1 MANSRPTLLLLALFL
16 NVSCGLFS
24 SELTLPSPEAV
35 RAARVESETDWELL
49 EGAYALYKR
58 DPEESLRGVRALQ
71 LENPDSVRLAIFLQD
86 LELELEGRKLV
97 GLRAEAALEKQETGL
112 NALLLARVEEDSIR
126 RLQLLNNALR
136 LDPSLTQAKVHWLAM
151 NAVAGDA
158 DVLEEI
164 TALLWE
170 HPASAEG
177 WRLLGEL
184 APLFERPDLARAAA
198 QTEPWSV
205 FEATTRAE
213 YTLAVTDLS
222 AGDAETALLKARALA
237 DDLWQGRLLEA
248 AALAQLGRAKEA
260 LEVVE
265 SVIQERPEEP
275 AAWFNKGLLLRD
287 YLARSAEARV
297 AFEKFLEVNQASGES
312 NLKQVMQVEFWLSQN
327 AAQ

>member
-1 MANSRPTLLLLALFL
+1 MANSRPTLVLLALSL

-24 SELTLPSPEAV
+24 TELTLPSSEAIRV
-35 RAARVESETDWELL
+35 ARVESEPDWGLL
-49 EGAYALYKR
+49 EKAYVLYMR
-58 DPEESLRGVRALQ
+58 DTKESLGSVRALQ
-71 LENPDSVRLAIFLQD
+71 SENPGSVRLAMFLQD
-86 LELELEGRKLV
+86 VELELEGQALV
-97 GLRAEAALEKQETGL
+97 ELRAEAALDKQETGL
-112 NALLLARVEEDSIR
+112 NALLLARVEEDPHR
-126 RLQLLNNALR
+126 RLRLLEMALK

-151 NAVAGDA
+151 NARAGDA

-164 TALLWE
+164 IRLLWE

-198 QTEPWSV
+198 QTEPWSG
-205 FEATTRAE
+205 FEATMRAE
-213 YTLAVTDLS
+213 RTLAAQDLS
-222 AGDAETALLKARALA
+222 AGDASSALRRARALA

-265 SVIQERPEEP
+265 SVIRKWPEEP
-275 AAWFNKGLLLRD
+275 SAWFNKGLLLRD

-297 AFEKFLEVNQASGES
+297 AFEKFLEVNRASDGT
-312 NLKQVMQVEFWLSQN
+312 NLKRVMQVEFWLSQD
-327 AAQ
+327 APK